1 MRPRF
6 LADADLNF
14 IIVAALQRRFP
25 EIDFKS
31 AFGAG
36 LQGLDDLEV
45 LARAAAEGRVL
56 VTHDQSTMPGH
67 FARFVE
73 TATSAGVIVAPQ
85 SRAPGEIVDDLALIW
100 MASDA
105 AEWTNRLLYLP
116 M

>member
-1 MRPRF
+1 MQPRF

-14 IIVAALQRRFP
+14 IIIAALQRRFP

-31 AFGAG
+31 ALGAG

-45 LARAAAEGRVL
+45 LARAATEGRVL
-56 VTHDQSTMPGH
+56 VTHDQSTMPDN
-67 FARFVE
+67 FARFIE
-73 TATSAGVIVAPQ
+73 TATSAGVIIAPQ
-85 SRAPGEIVDDLALIW
+85 SRAPSEIVEDLALIW

-105 AEWTNRLLYLP
+105 AEYANRLLYLP